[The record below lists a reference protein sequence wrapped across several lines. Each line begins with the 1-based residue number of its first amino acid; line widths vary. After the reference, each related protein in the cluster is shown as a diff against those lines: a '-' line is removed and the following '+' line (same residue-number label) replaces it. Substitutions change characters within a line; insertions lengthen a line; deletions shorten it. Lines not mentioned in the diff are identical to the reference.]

1 MYYYSKTSKNKI
13 IHTDACRYR
22 HAISQNHMG
31 SFEILAEAHEAG
43 YRLCK
48 ACSPLVKMFRD
59 EEEKLMVLCREK
71 GLAISLRRNFIT
83 ISSPRSKWRILA
95 DDNRNRTML
104 YHCNDFDYENA
115 SPVPGYHNQHVN
127 YATLQEYL
135 DYIIDHDYYR
145 MMHPLY
151 PAPQPKA
158 PPVKG
163 TKRYRKAQAKE
174 KRKAKKA
181 AVWNVLNIIDSLSAQ
196 NQTRAVV

>member
-1 MYYYSKTSKNKI
+1 MIAKGIYYAKVLTRKPSNINRINEQIYI
-13 IHTDACRYR
+13 IFYFPK
-22 HAISQNHMG
+22 Q
-31 SFEILAEAHEAG
+31 
-43 YRLCK
+43 RLWKCSHK
-48 ACSPLVKMFRD
+48 RCSPLVKMFRD
-59 EEEKLMVLCREK
+59 EEEKLMDLCREK

-158 PPVKG
+158 PPIRG
-163 TKRYRKAQAKE
+163 TKRYRTAQVKE

-181 AVWNVLNIIDSLSAQ
+181 AVWNVPNIIDSLSAQ

>member
-1 MYYYSKTSKNKI
+1 
-13 IHTDACRYR
+13 
-22 HAISQNHMG
+22 
-31 SFEILAEAHEAG
+31 
-43 YRLCK
+43 
-48 ACSPLVKMFRD
+48 
-59 EEEKLMVLCREK
+59 MVLCREK

-163 TKRYRKAQAKE
+163 RPLCLRASDGA
-174 KRKAKKA
+174 
-181 AVWNVLNIIDSLSAQ
+181 IILLRGGYAWLPLHVGLPTYHGGSIAMG
-196 NQTRAVV
+196 TT